1 MTDDSA
7 FCLSA
12 DRAISYRPLSASRNE
27 IRILVLEPPS
37 PVDNR
42 IRCRLE
48 HDSLYNLDNDF
59 VALSYY
65 WGDHNALKRIV
76 LSENLVPITFN
87 LYRALEELRRRGHY
101 RVWADDLCINRN
113 DDEERSQQVLR
124 IGAIY
129 RAASLVISHL
139 RGPGQAWQQALAEA
153 VHRIT
158 RRADVPKRDGKD
170 RAQARKDDQRIR
182 KLTRDGSIGGEMKQR
197 RRNTYYGETARRL
210 VVRRSVMELSAAEE
224 TALFLFLDN
233 PYWRRVWIIQEISM
247 NPRLT
252 IIWGRQAFELSQL
265 LQAFSCL
272 GNYIRGK
279 REKVWNHI
287 KCVYKIR
294 RSQLALRPLSL
305 IEALG
310 LCYLAKAQFLRDHVF
325 ALLGLTHDGAYLVPF
340 PSYTLPL
347 EDISRDMTIR
357 LIRATGNLDVVIS
370 KEHGIETWYPDWFSS
385 RWWHWYR
392 VSHHRLGRPSLLT
405 HTNYGPYR
413 ASGNQMPF
421 IKLYEHGISAK
432 GFFLGTIAD
441 CSPTLDEVKDSG
453 LPRAELLRP
462 RSWRRNSRNERLF
475 FGSEPA
481 ETMRTLCWLLID
493 ITRSSTLSTKRRRPG
508 THLYTLLHTLLHRKE
523 TILEQAP
530 SLLQWLNCC
539 EARGFKINDKRLVTY
554 FSMKSNVPLSP
565 GDRETLEED
574 CRTIQKNLRAN
585 MRLGCTEEGGI
596 GWFGSDT
603 RIDDRVAIL
612 LGASMPCVLRQ
623 RPAGGYTIVGSCILD
638 GVMKGEAV
646 RKGMHHAEDIHLH

>member
-1 MTDDSA
+1 MTDESA
-7 FCLSA
+7 LCVSA
-12 DRAISYRPLSASRNE
+12 DRAISYRLLSAARNE
-27 IRILVLEPPS
+27 IRILVIEPPS
-37 PVDNR
+37 PDDNR
-42 IRCRLE
+42 IRCHLE
-48 HDSLYNLDNDF
+48 HASLYDLDNDF
-59 VALSYY
+59 VALSYC

-76 LSENLVPITFN
+76 LAGNLVPITFN
-87 LYRALEELRRRGHY
+87 LYKALDELRRRGYY
-101 RVWADDLCINRN
+101 RVWADDLCINRY
-113 DDEERSQQVLR
+113 DDEERSHQVLR
-124 IGAIY
+124 MGAIY

-158 RRADVPKRDGKD
+158 RRADASKRDGKD
-170 RAQARKDDQRIR
+170 RVQAKKDARRWRKS
-182 KLTRDGSIGGEMKQR
+182 TRNGSPDRDIQR
-197 RRNTYYGETARRL
+197 RRSTYYGEISTKL
-210 VVRRSVMELSAAEE
+210 VARRSVMELSAAEE

-233 PYWRRVWIIQEISM
+233 GYWRRAWVIQEISM

-252 IIWGRQAFELSQL
+252 IVWGRQALDLGQL
-265 LQAFSCL
+265 LQTFSCL

-294 RSQLALRPLSL
+294 RSQLALKPLSL
-305 IEALG
+305 VEALG

-357 LIRATGNLDVVIS
+357 LIRATGNLDIVVS
-370 KEHGIETWYPDWFSS
+370 KGHGIETWYPDWFDT
-385 RWWHWYR
+385 RYWHWYH

-413 ASGNQMPF
+413 ASGNQTPSLR
-421 IKLYEHGISAK
+421 LYGNEISAK

-441 CSPTLDEVKDSG
+441 CSPTLDEARDSG
-453 LPRAELLRP
+453 LPKAELLRP
-462 RSWRRNSRNERLF
+462 RSWKRNSKNERLF

-481 ETMRTLCWLLID
+481 ATMKTLCWLLVD
-493 ITRSSTLSTKRRRPG
+493 ITRPSTPRMRHRRPG

-523 TILEQAP
+523 TIIEQAP

-539 EARGFKINDKRLVTY
+539 EAQCLKINDKRLVAY
-554 FSMKSNVPLSP
+554 FSMKSSSPLSP
-565 GDRETLEED
+565 GDRESLEED
-574 CRTIQKNLRAN
+574 CRNIQKNLRAN
-585 MRLGCTEEGGI
+585 MRLGCTDQGEI
-596 GWFGSDT
+596 GWFGSNT
-603 RIDDRVAIL
+603 RTGDRIAIL

-623 RPAGGYTIVGSCILD
+623 RPAGGYTILGSCILD

-646 RKGMHHAEDIHLH
+646 RKGLQHVQDIQLH